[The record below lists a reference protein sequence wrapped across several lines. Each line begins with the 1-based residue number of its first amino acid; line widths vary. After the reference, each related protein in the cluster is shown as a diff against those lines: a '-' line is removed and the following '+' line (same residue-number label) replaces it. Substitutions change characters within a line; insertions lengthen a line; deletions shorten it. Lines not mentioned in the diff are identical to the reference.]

1 MSHQY
6 DTVFLGTRLG
16 RTSAKENSLLLI
28 LLNGIFTHNHDKDV
42 QTCGIETKGLSR
54 TGFVRAMRNDDA
66 CAVVVARE
74 WATSS
79 ISNLNPLWDH
89 YFNKD
94 IFVQD
99 VNKIHPKI
107 RSIQKIAQSVFW
119 YKLYT
124 PTLSGHLNSAPSI
137 FKRSGA
143 ITDQRG
149 RHCRRPM
156 KNCLQCFLF
165 SS

>member
-1 MSHQY
+1 VSQY

-28 LLNGIFTHNHDKDV
+28 QLDGIFTHNHNNDV
-42 QTCGIETKGLSR
+42 QTCGIKTKGLSR

-94 IFVQD
+94 IFVQN

-107 RSIQKIAQSVFW
+107 SSIQK
-119 YKLYT
+119 
-124 PTLSGHLNSAPSI
+124 NSSI
-137 FKRSGA
+137 CFFGTNFTHPHCLA
-143 ITDQRG
+143 I
-149 RHCRRPM
+149 
-156 KNCLQCFLF
+156 
-165 SS
+165 